1 MLIQANGRVG
11 GIDLAIQTREK
22 VYLAGFLLGAG
33 LLLFLGRDLIQGSIV
48 ATWGLTFGGTSAV
61 AVLGAALYRVRLELA
76 ASRRQLARKE
86 AELSF
91 AREVQEAL
99 FPRRMPAGAGLEF
112 SGICIPARGISGDY
126 YDVMQLPDGR
136 LVFAIADI
144 SGKGISAAI
153 LMANLQAV
161 LRTLAASNLS
171 PCDVCSRLNH
181 HLLQVTDESK
191 FATFFYGD
199 WDPDEM
205 RLRYVNAGHYS
216 PIFLGQSEGRRLET
230 GGIPLGL
237 FPEAEFQM
245 GEVILRAG
253 DLLVLYSDGITE
265 AHSATGEEFGESG
278 LEASIEKYRCEPLAE
293 IQRRA
298 LEAVR
303 LWSEGEPEDDMTLLI
318 VRATPRRE
326 ELT

>member
-1 MLIQANGRVG
+1 
-11 GIDLAIQTREK
+11 
-22 VYLAGFLLGAG
+22 
-33 LLLFLGRDLIQGSIV
+33 
-48 ATWGLTFGGTSAV
+48 
-61 AVLGAALYRVRLELA
+61 
-76 ASRRQLARKE
+76 
-86 AELSF
+86 
-91 AREVQEAL
+91 
-99 FPRRMPAGAGLEF
+99 
-112 SGICIPARGISGDY
+112 
-126 YDVMQLPDGR
+126 
-136 LVFAIADI
+136 
-144 SGKGISAAI
+144 
-153 LMANLQAV
+153 
-161 LRTLAASNLS
+161 
-171 PCDVCSRLNH
+171 
-181 HLLQVTDESK
+181 
-191 FATFFYGD
+191 
-199 WDPDEM
+199 M
-205 RLRYVNAGHYS
+205 RLRYVNAGHHS
-216 PIFLGQSEGRRLET
+216 PIFLGQTEGRRLEV

-326 ELT
+326 ELK